1 PRAEQPRVEQARVE
15 PAHHDIA
22 PIVPAIREDDPY
34 ADAIEEFAAAGWLAS
49 HEDGLWR
56 ITGSFGNP
64 VPIAAVAATRLAQ
77 YGEPVLIQAG
87 NERRWAFMA
96 WAAPD
101 LTLLNWPA
109 RNWRSYQIRPPA
121 DPESR
126 FRGGDLASVPGR
138 VGPLNRQIGDPPPA
152 LLRVLGKLDLG
163 FGELVKELQAIGG

>member
-1 PRAEQPRVEQARVE
+1 M
-15 PAHHDIA
+15 
-22 PIVPAIREDDPY
+22 
-34 ADAIEEFAAAGWLAS
+34 
-49 HEDGLWR
+49 
-56 ITGSFGNP
+56 
-64 VPIAAVAATRLAQ
+64 
-77 YGEPVLIQAG
+77 LIQAG

-96 WAAPD
+96 WNAPD

-152 LLRVLGKLDLG
+152 LLRVLDDVGIG
-163 FGELVKELQAIGG
+163 FAELVKTLQEIGG